1 MLRTPAEYPHPGS
14 FALVVDPQL
23 PLTEQHAELVRL
35 QRRDG
40 DAVAISFPLRAGVG
54 YRVVDLSELIDGTP
68 LTPKEHDELRAIE
81 RALVGRDRDDLTRAE
96 QRRAKRGEA
105 LRQRMMAALILA
117 SERARLDA
125 FHARDTR
132 RAGGSIGQPAS
143 DIAA

>member
-23 PLTEQHAELVRL
+23 PLAEQRAEMVRI

-81 RALVGRDRDDLTRAE
+81 SALVGRDRDSLTRAE
-96 QRRAKRGEA
+96 KRRAKRAAA
-105 LRQRMMAALILA
+105 LRSRMMAALILA

-125 FHARDTR
+125 LHARSMR
-132 RAGGSIGQPAS
+132 RHGGSTGQS
-143 DIAA
+143 WGAAA